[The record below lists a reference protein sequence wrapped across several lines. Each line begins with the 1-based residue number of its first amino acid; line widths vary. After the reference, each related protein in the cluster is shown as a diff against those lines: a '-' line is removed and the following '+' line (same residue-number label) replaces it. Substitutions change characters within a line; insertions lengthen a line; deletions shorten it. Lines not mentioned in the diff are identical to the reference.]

1 MSSATRSAAAD
12 AADRAKF
19 NKQIERAE
27 LDQAV
32 RYLKSEHRRADR
44 TLRETSQSVFNAAAG
59 GGGGGGGDVGVIY
72 GGKQVR
78 APKRPLVVA
87 GRSAT

>member
-12 AADRAKF
+12 TADRAKF

-59 GGGGGGGDVGVIY
+59 GGGGGGDVGVIY